1 MYIQKG
7 KFENKKMTHTLCVAI
22 NFFKCMWVFVGNC
35 FPARTQHFGCL
46 LSVLVCMCVSVSQHC
61 DHGHSVGCGGG
72 SWRIDGSNNGL
83 KLLNMTNL
91 RCTCEAVCMMAR

>member
-1 MYIQKG
+1 
-7 KFENKKMTHTLCVAI
+7 
-22 NFFKCMWVFVGNC
+22 MWVFVVKC

-46 LSVLVCMCVSVSQHC
+46 LSVLVCTCVSVSQHC

-91 RCTCEAVCMMAR
+91 RRTCEAVCTMGTGQGRCFEDVALKKFQVQ